1 MNVPL
6 LRRALIALLSA
17 GVLWSVYCV
26 QYIWYVST
34 HAAPRQADVAIVLG
48 AAVWGDKPSPS
59 LRERL
64 DKAIS
69 LYEEKYVPMIIVSG
83 GLGDGKQ
90 IDEATAMQRYL
101 VEHGVPESAILKEN
115 ESRDT
120 VQNLTFSQRIMT
132 KHQMNT
138 ALVVSHGFHLAR
150 SVEIART
157 VGIDAFPIAVE
168 THVLFIPYFYARE
181 VLAYT
186 VWLLEKTETP
196 KW

>member
-17 GVLWSVYCV
+17 GILWSVYCV
-26 QYIWYVST
+26 QYFWYVST

-69 LYEEKYVPMIIVSG
+69 LYEEKYIPMIIVSG

-101 VEHGVPESAILKEN
+101 IEHGVPESAILKEN

-120 VQNLTFSQRIMT
+120 VQNLTFSQRIME

-186 VWLLEKTETP
+186 VWLLEKT
-196 KW
+196 

>member
-6 LRRALIALLSA
+6 LKRTLLALLSA
-17 GVLWSVYCV
+17 GILWSVYCV
-26 QYIWYVST
+26 QYFWYVST
-34 HAAPRQADVAIVLG
+34 NATPRQADVAIVLG

-64 DKAIS
+64 DKAVQ
-69 LYEEKYVPMIIVSG
+69 LYEEKYTSMIIVSG

-101 VEHGVPESAILKEN
+101 VEQGVPESAILTEKQ
-115 ESRDT
+115 SRDT
-120 VQNLTFSQRIMT
+120 VQNLTFSKQIMSD
-132 KHQMNT
+132 HQMNS
-138 ALVVSHGFHLAR
+138 ALIVSHGFHLAR

-168 THVLFIPYFYARE
+168 THVLFVPYFYARE